1 MTTTPRRTLR
11 ELGHML
17 AQQARLL
24 KAEGKD
30 EARKLADRAG
40 DYFNLA
46 RSYPLYAPVP
56 VRIRTRR

>member
-1 MTTTPRRTLR
+1 
-11 ELGHML
+11 ML

>member
-1 MTTTPRRTLR
+1 MTTTPRRNLR
-11 ELGHML
+11 DLGHML

-30 EARKLADRAG
+30 EARKLACLAG
-40 DYFNLA
+40 DYLNLA
-46 RSYPLYAPVP
+46 RSYPRHEPIP